1 MVVVLIVVNKQKNF
15 IKGENYMN
23 NKLESF
29 REMEDNVIEYYN
41 KAMETDDQGD
51 WKNYFDVCEKATKL
65 GSRLAPVGLAECYT
79 HGYGVNQDMSKGVD
93 VLKKSADDGNG
104 AAMLMLNKYYRMGIG
119 VEKNEELAF
128 EYLQKAVENG
138 VPVAKSIMARYY
150 VDGYMV
156 ERDFRQAF
164 QLWQEAFKQGE
175 KGNAAYL
182 AQCYLYGIGT
192 RRNTILARK
201 YADIAKVSSPDFN
214 DLGVLEKLEQ
224 AEKEA
229 KKR

>member
-1 MVVVLIVVNKQKNF
+1 
-15 IKGENYMN
+15 MN

-29 REMEDNVIEYYN
+29 REMEHNVIEYYN
-41 KAMETDDQGD
+41 KAKETDDQGD

-156 ERDFRQAF
+156 EMDSRKAF
-164 QLWQEAFKQGE
+164 KLWQEAFKQGVKE
-175 KGNAAYL
+175 NAQYL
-182 AQCYLYGIGT
+182 AMCYLYGTGT
-192 RRNTILARK
+192 RRNITLARK
-201 YADIAKVSSPDFN
+201 YADIAKVSTPGFN
-214 DLGVLEKLEQ
+214 SLNVLDELAQ
-224 AEKEA
+224 AEKEV
-229 KKR
+229 KKKLKK